1 MDYSTSDLMARMP
14 EGTGLTE
21 RERRRLMKKEQA
33 GMGLLD
39 SEVRALENDAARRGF
54 VADQIAGPAMG
65 LMGEMTGVPAI
76 MRGAQNIGRGY
87 AEGDVMRGLGGAGE
101 MAMGAMP
108 GAAAF
113 KGGRTALGAM
123 YATAPRAAATG
134 AALTLPM
141 AYTESAEAAK
151 AKQAAEP
158 PPQPPVVPNDPLSDL
173 VRGNPA
179 LEARHR
185 LLLQKEADAKAPIQ
199 GVNRASSDAI
209 RQKAAEEATQIRNE
223 LMAAIERANADK
235 RAADTAEA
243 NKNKSVRE
251 VYAEYMPYAAAA
263 PVIIGGAGGSLIKG
277 MYSRAFNQKA
287 GNISDSWRRAVESGD
302 KAGATTA
309 QAEMQALQAKGPGG
323 TLPAIGFGAAVGA
336 ETSLLPEELDMARA
350 QPGSE
355 LAKNVWDRLTDA
367 PGMAKRVGLGAVS
380 GAAPAFGGAELTGAL
395 MKRAP
400 KTYGPETAGLTAKY
414 TPAGTE
420 DLNALMRYQ
429 SAEQQGKANLAL
441 QDVKNQG
448 LLSVAKEDAAGLL
461 SQRQRAN
468 QTAAAAQRLDV
479 GAPPPVGAS
488 AGLMA
493 EPAAQTG
500 LVPAPSRL
508 QPAPVSSGNPAL
520 PAPSKDPRD
529 WANIWSDPAREV
541 VSDYI
546 KKNPH
551 APLSSLTAPDLIA
564 GIQARLPPGSPLPA
578 ASTARGYLRDL
589 RETTGDRA
597 SLAKIKKTFASD
609 PSRSLFALPIA
620 AGGLG
625 LLSGSDQ

>member
-39 SEVRALENDAARRGF
+39 SETRALENDAARRGI
-54 VADQIAGPAMG
+54 VADQVAGPAMG
-65 LMGEMTGVPAI
+65 LLGEMTGVPSI
-76 MRGAQNIGRGY
+76 MRGAGNIGRGY
-87 AEGDVMRGLGGAGE
+87 DEGDMMRGLGGAGE

-113 KGGRTALGAM
+113 KGGRAALGAM

-158 PPQPPVVPNDPLSDL
+158 PQPVAAADPLTDL
-173 VRGNPA
+173 VKGNPA

-185 LLLQKEADAKAPIQ
+185 LLMQKEADAKAPIQ

-209 RQKAAEEATQIRNE
+209 RQKAAEEAAQIRSD
-223 LMAAIERANADK
+223 LMAAIDRANADS
-235 RAADTAEA
+235 RAQATAEA

-277 MYSRAFNQKA
+277 MYSRAYNRNA
-287 GNISDSWRRAVESGD
+287 GNLSSAWGDAIKAGD
-302 KAGATTA
+302 KAGATAA

-323 TLPAIGFGAAVGA
+323 MWPAVGFGAAVGA

-400 KTYGPETAGLTAKY
+400 RTYGPETAGLTAKY

-429 SAEQQGKANLAL
+429 AAEQQGKAGLAL

-461 SQRQRAN
+461 AQRQRAN

-479 GAPPPVGAS
+479 GAPPQVGAS

-500 LVPAPSRL
+500 LVPAPSRP

-589 RETTGDRA
+589 RETTGDRV

-625 LLSGSDQ
+625 LLSGSDR

>member
-39 SEVRALENDAARRGF
+39 SETRALENDAARRGI
-54 VADQIAGPAMG
+54 VADQVAGPAMG
-65 LMGEMTGVPAI
+65 LLGEMTGVPSI
-76 MRGAQNIGRGY
+76 MRGAGNIGRGY
-87 AEGDVMRGLGGAGE
+87 DEGDMMRGLGGAGE

-113 KGGRTALGAM
+113 KGGRAALGAM

-158 PPQPPVVPNDPLSDL
+158 PQPVAAADPLTDL
-173 VRGNPA
+173 VKGNPA

-185 LLLQKEADAKAPIQ
+185 LLMQKEADAKAPIQ

-209 RQKAAEEATQIRNE
+209 RQKAAEEAAQIRSD
-223 LMAAIERANADK
+223 LMAAIDKANADS
-235 RAADTAEA
+235 RAQATAEA

-251 VYAEYMPYAAAA
+251 VYAEYMPYVAAA
-263 PVIIGGAGGSLIKG
+263 PVIIGGAGGALIKG
-277 MYSRAFNQKA
+277 MHNRAYNA
-287 GNISDSWRRAVESGD
+287 ATGNVSDSWRRAVEGGD
-302 KAGATTA
+302 KAAATAA
-309 QAEMQALQAKGPGG
+309 QAEMQALKAKGPGG

-350 QPGSE
+350 QPGSQ
-355 LAKNVWDRLTDA
+355 LSKDVWDRLTDA
-367 PGMAKRVGLGAVS
+367 PGMAKRVGLGMLS
-380 GAAPAFGGAELTGAL
+380 GAAPAFGGAEVTGAV
-395 MKRAP
+395 MGRAP
-400 KTYGPETAGLTAKY
+400 RKTYGPETAGLTAKY

-429 SAEQQGKANLAL
+429 SAEQQGKASLAL

-448 LLSVAKEDAAGLL
+448 LLAAAKEDASGLL
-461 SQRQRAN
+461 DASRRNRQLNADASPP
-468 QTAAAAQRLDV
+468 AA
-479 GAPPPVGAS
+479 AS

-500 LVPAPSRL
+500 LVPAPARP

-625 LLSGSDQ
+625 LLSGSDR